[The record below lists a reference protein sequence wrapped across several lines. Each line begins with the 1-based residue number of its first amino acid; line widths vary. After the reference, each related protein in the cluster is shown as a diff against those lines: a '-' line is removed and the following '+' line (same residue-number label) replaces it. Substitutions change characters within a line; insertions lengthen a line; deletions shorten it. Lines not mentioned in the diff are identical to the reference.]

1 MDKDFDFKGVDIQLV
16 HAFGQRNV
24 VFLDGGEL
32 HGRVL
37 NQEQS
42 DAEGTGKEHEKGEN
56 ARHNFGPE
64 GCAHHP
70 KLQESMVSFEA

>member
-1 MDKDFDFKGVDIQLV
+1 MGNDFQLIGIDIQIADHFIKTQVILIDA
-16 HAFGQRNV
+16 H
-24 VFLDGGEL
+24 DL
-32 HGRVL
+32 HGGVL

-42 DAEGTGKEHEKGEN
+42 DAEGTGKEHEKGEH